1 MVKNRILI
9 FFCFCQ
15 LDEQTDKVIQ
25 GGPFS
30 PQKRECQNL
39 RLQQLTIQK
48 LSFVGKELCDITIYH
63 MKQMISLWFW
73 NTLNLEKVL
82 EILYDVGV
90 LKHGQDLDL
99 VKGCLQYMIDFH

>member
-1 MVKNRILI
+1 MDAKSGSCMNSQSVPPAAYSITIIIALSFTHRMVKNRILF

-39 RLQQLTIQK
+39 RLQQMTIQK

-63 MKQMISLWFW
+63 MKQMISL
-73 NTLNLEKVL
+73 
-82 EILYDVGV
+82 
-90 LKHGQDLDL
+90 
-99 VKGCLQYMIDFH
+99 